1 MDDINALVAYS
12 MSLGTNKVVCVDTQS
27 KLPPSVEPKKQAANL
42 TDSHENNKYDE
53 YGLMNLYGDEKRCS
67 IL

>member
-1 MDDINALVAYS
+1 MSNIEELMMYS
-12 MSLGTNKVVCVDTQS
+12 MSLGSNKLTCVKSNEIALNEAKSAEHVHHVDN
-27 KLPPSVEPKKQAANL
+27 E
-42 TDSHENNKYDE
+42 YDE

>member
-1 MDDINALVAYS
+1 MNNIEELIEYS
-12 MSLGTNKVVCVDTQS
+12 MSLGSNKLSCVKSNETA
-27 KLPPSVEPKKQAANL
+27 LSVEVKPAEPL
-42 TDSHENNKYDE
+42 EHVDNKYDE